1 MRSPVLF
8 QRCAAAM
15 AALACA
21 GLAQASP
28 DKLLSPAD
36 SSLPPFSMSDLGGG
50 LKGLTIDL
58 AAELSKQIGQK
69 IDIDSAQWSAALPGL
84 SSGKYDMLLPPVNVT
99 PERAA
104 MLLFS
109 EPYLE
114 NDFLLITKKSAIDI
128 KEPSQLKGQ
137 TIAANKGSSFEAWAK
152 SKAAEFDFKVEVY
165 GSGADAIQAVQ
176 SGRAFAT
183 LSSLQTA
190 SWIANNNPM
199 LKTSYRVRTGAVA
212 AIAFRKDNPE
222 LQLKISNAL
231 KCLKKNGVLPTLY
244 EKWTGIKPDASSPT
258 VQIYE
263 GIGVK
268 GFEGY
273 QASAPQPVCK

>member
-1 MRSPVLF
+1 MRSRPTLKLSAT
-8 QRCAAAM
+8 AAALLF
-15 AALACA
+15 ASTLAHA
-21 GLAQASP
+21 TP
-28 DKLLSPAD
+28 DNLLSPAD

-69 IDIDSAQWSAALPGL
+69 ISIDGAQWSAALPGL
-84 SSGKYDMLLPPVNVT
+84 NSGKYDLLLSPVNVT

-114 NDFLLITKKSAIDI
+114 NDFLFLTKKDAPDVTDLN
-128 KEPSQLKGQ
+128 QFKGK
-137 TIAANKGSSFEAWAK
+137 TIATNKGSSFEAWAK
-152 SKAAEFDFKVEVY
+152 SKADEFQFKVDVY

-183 LSSLQTA
+183 LSSIQTG
-190 SWIANNNPM
+190 SWLANNNPM
-199 LKTSYRVRTGAVA
+199 LKASYRVRTGNVA
-212 AIAFRKDNPE
+212 AIAFRKDNAE
-222 LQLKISNAL
+222 LQLKVSNAL
-231 KCLKKNGVLPTLY
+231 KCLKKSGVLAAMY
-244 EKWTGIKPDASSPT
+244 EKWTGVKPDATSPT
-258 VQIYE
+258 VVIYE
-263 GIGVK
+263 GVGVK

-273 QASAPQPVCK
+273 QPNAPKPVCK

>member
-1 MRSPVLF
+1 MRPCLKLSATL
-8 QRCAAAM
+8 
-15 AALACA
+15 LATLLA
-21 GLAQASP
+21 SSLAQASP
-28 DKLLSPAD
+28 DNLLSPAD

-69 IDIDSAQWSAALPGL
+69 ISIDSGQWSAALPGL
-84 SSGKYDMLLPPVNVT
+84 NSGKYDLLLSPVNVT

-114 NDFLLITKKSAIDI
+114 NDFLFLTKKDAPAVTD
-128 KEPSQLKGQ
+128 PAQLKGK
-137 TIAANKGSSFEAWAK
+137 TIAVNKGSSFEAWAK
-152 SKAAEFDFKVEVY
+152 SKADELQLKVDVY

-190 SWIANNNPM
+190 SWIGANNPM
-199 LKTSYRVRTGAVA
+199 LKTSYRVRTGNVA
-212 AIAFRKDNPE
+212 AIAFRKDNAE

-231 KCLKKNGVLPTLY
+231 KCLKKNGVLPALY
-244 EKWTGIKPDASSPT
+244 EKWTGVKPDASSPT
-258 VQIYE
+258 VVVYE

-273 QASAPQPVCK
+273 QPDAPKPVCK

>member
-1 MRSPVLF
+1 MRSSSIF
-8 QRCAAAM
+8 KSSAAAIVSL
-15 AALACA
+15 ALA
-21 GLAQASP
+21 GLVHAAP

-58 AAELSKQIGQK
+58 AAELSKQIGQP
-69 IDIDSAQWSAALPGL
+69 ITIDSAQWSAALPGL
-84 SSGKYDMLLPPVNVT
+84 SSGKYDMLLSPVNVT

-114 NDFLLITKKSAIDI
+114 NDFLLLTKKSATDI
-128 KEPSQLKGQ
+128 TDPSQLKGL

-190 SWIANNNPM
+190 SWIANNNPL
-199 LKTSYRVRTGAVA
+199 LKTSYRVRTGNVA

-231 KCLKKNGVLPTLY
+231 KCLKKNGVLPALY

-258 VQIYE
+258 VHVYE

-273 QASAPQPVCK
+273 QASAPQPACK